1 VIEFAHPWA
10 AALLGLALP
19 IVAMYL
25 YKLHRDRRP
34 IASALLVRI
43 LRDDRPASRR
53 ARRSLRYRLSL
64 ALTLLALAAAVI
76 ALLGPRGAAGRG
88 QRIVIVVDRS
98 ASMGTRDSGGLRL
111 ASAATLVQHVVER
124 ADAEDEVALL
134 AAGGDGGVV
143 VPPTRSHADVIA
155 AASLMATQGARG
167 DNRDDA
173 LVFRIADGLCRDRE
187 RTSLIVISDGAGLVL
202 PPVQCKLSV
211 LPVGRDAENVGIT
224 ALSARAL
231 DGLGLYDVHVAV
243 ASTATTERHVD
254 VALSAGGEVL
264 EAVALAVPPK
274 GDAERTLRIT
284 VDKPGAPG
292 GRRGDLPPQLVAQ
305 LPGGDALPLDDRAE
319 LALAD
324 AGPVSVLLVTARPH
338 SLVSEALQL
347 HPRVK
352 LTLVDPDHVPAAAFD
367 LIVLEDAPKRAL
379 PASPHVVALGVSA
392 GADAPVQ
399 PADAVSVRAVVRWDY
414 DAPWFRYVDLHDL
427 IIAKARLVTG
437 GQSVVDTEAGA
448 LVAKATWGNREL
460 VVTGFAIDETD
471 LVLRA
476 AFPNLV
482 ANLID
487 WATPVTASTVK
498 PVGVLASA
506 ESHVTPRPLAGT
518 SASAAATGSR
528 WPRIV
533 QLLAVLAIA
542 LLLAEQLLGLRRR
555 KP

>member
-1 VIEFAHPWA
+1 MTFAHPWA
-10 AALLGLALP
+10 GALVGLALP

-53 ARRSLRYRLSL
+53 AQRSLRYRLSL

-88 QRIVIVVDRS
+88 QRVVIVVDRS

-111 ASAATLVQHVVER
+111 ASAAALVQQITER

-284 VDKPGAPG
+284 VDRPGA
-292 GRRGDLPPQLVAQ
+292 LVAQ

-338 SLVSEALQL
+338 SLVSEAMQL

-352 LTLVDPDHVPAAAFD
+352 LTLVDPDHVPGGSFD
-367 LIVLEDAPKRAL
+367 LIVLEDAPKRPL

-427 IIAKARLVTG
+427 IIAKARLVSG

-518 SASAAATGSR
+518 SASASAAGSR

-555 KP
+555 KK